1 MDMFIIKLGGSVIT
15 NKSKYKTLNKK
26 IAENLI
32 KEIVKSKQ
40 QVILVHGAGSYGHI
54 IAKQAGIGKNIA
66 YDYNAVSQVSMDV
79 LQLNYEI
86 LNITRKA
93 RLNAISLPPRAFVT
107 MERGNILS
115 FDIEIIKKLVE
126 KKITPVLFGDVAID
140 TYWNFSIISGDDIIF
155 HLAKN
160 LKPEKVIFVSDIDGV
175 YGKNKKLI
183 LDLNDIDSKDIV
195 AWKKGSDATG
205 GILKKIE
212 VMQNLAKCNIHG
224 SLINGK
230 VKNRLLGALSSKEV
244 ISTNF

>member
-1 MDMFIIKLGGSVIT
+1 MYIIKLGGSVIT
-15 NKSKYKTLNKK
+15 NKSDYKTFNKK
-26 IAENLI
+26 IAGDLI

-54 IAKQAGIGKNIA
+54 IAKQAGIGKNA
-66 YDYNAVSQVSMDV
+66 VYDYNAVSQVSLDV

-86 LNITRKA
+86 LNTSKKA
-93 RLNAISLPPRAFVT
+93 KLNAISIPPRAIVI
-107 MERGNILS
+107 MEKGNILS
-115 FDIEIIKKLVE
+115 FDIEIIKTLVE
-126 KKITPVLFGDVAID
+126 KQITPVLFGDVALD
-140 TYWNFSIISGDDIIF
+140 THWNFSIISGDDIIL

-175 YGKNKKLI
+175 FSKNKKLI
-183 LDLNDIDSKDIV
+183 PDLNEVNPKEIV
-195 AWKKGSDATG
+195 AWKKDSDATG

-212 VMQNLAKCNIHG
+212 VMQNLSEIGIHG

-230 VKNRLLGALSSKEV
+230 VKNRLLNALSNKDV